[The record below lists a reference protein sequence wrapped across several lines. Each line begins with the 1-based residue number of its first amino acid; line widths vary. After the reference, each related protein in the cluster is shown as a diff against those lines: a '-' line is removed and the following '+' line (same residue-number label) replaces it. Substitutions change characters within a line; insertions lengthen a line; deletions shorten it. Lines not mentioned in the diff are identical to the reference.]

1 MFKESSGSCSS
12 CSSVS
17 EDRKDNTLLVEVSLS
32 CNLLDCEA
40 NAIDFEPC
48 FLARISNS

>member
-1 MFKESSGSCSS
+1 VSKESFGNCSS

-17 EDRKDNTLLVEVSLS
+17 EDKKDKTLLVVVTL

-40 NAIDFEPC
+40 KAIDFEPS
-48 FLARISNS
+48 LLPRISNS